1 MVVNDDE
8 IRRIYRLEKNT
19 TRIVPIEEDFYNQL
33 NEFVTAEKKAYLAAL
48 TDLNA
53 SNENKEFSTLK
64 KMVQEWC
71 GLRQKKILN
80 LTLIAVRTGDHQLD
94 GLAIPEKE
102 LFNSLVQELSAHQE
116 LLEGLFVANGSG
128 THRSKN
134 NSTKSELSN
143 IDVKIVNDVP
153 SFMGFDSKE
162 YGPFEN
168 GSVVELPYKVA
179 KLLIGKK
186 LAELE

>member
-1 MVVNDDE
+1 MIMVVNDDE
-8 IRRIYRLEKNT
+8 IRRIYRVEKNT
-19 TRIVPIEEDFYNQL
+19 TRIVQIEDDFYNQL
-33 NEFVTAEKKAYLAAL
+33 NEFVTSEKKAYLASL

-80 LTLIAVRTGDHQLD
+80 LALMAVRTGDHQLE

-102 LFNSLVQELSAHQE
+102 LFSSLVEELTAHQE
-116 LLEGLFVANGSG
+116 LLESLFSSNGS
-128 THRSKN
+128 SKHSRN
-134 NSTKSELSN
+134 HLKTELAN
-143 IDVKIVNDVP
+143 IDVKMLNEVP
-153 SFMGFDSKE
+153 SFMGVDSKE
-162 YGPFEN
+162 YGPFQN
-168 GSVVELPYKVA
+168 GAVVELPYKVA
-179 KLLIGKK
+179 KLLISKK

>member
-1 MVVNDDE
+1 MNMVVNDDE
-8 IRRIYRLEKNT
+8 IRRIYRMEKNT
-19 TRIVPIEEDFYNQL
+19 TRIVQIEEDFYNQL

-48 TDLNA
+48 TDLST

-80 LTLIAVRTGDHQLD
+80 LALMAVRTGDSQLE

-102 LFNSLVQELSAHQE
+102 LFSSLVSELSAHQE
-116 LLEGLFVANGSG
+116 LLEGLFSQNGSAK
-128 THRSKN
+128 RSKN
-134 NSTKSELSN
+134 HAKTELAN
-143 IDVKIVNDVP
+143 IDVKIMNDVP
-153 SFMGFDSKE
+153 SFMGVDSKE
-162 YGPFEN
+162 YGPFQN